1 MGCCAGEKGRD
12 GVRRKGLVVDDPV
25 QASAYRPT
33 TEWQRREGTHRFCRG
48 KDVKP
53 EVISPVIF
61 AFLMSARVVR
71 FPSELSSVNGRVLMA
86 VDSRCRLV
94 SALNELNDVG
104 RSPAVFG

>member
-1 MGCCAGEKGRD
+1 M
-12 GVRRKGLVVDDPV
+12 
-25 QASAYRPT
+25 
-33 TEWQRREGTHRFCRG
+33 
-48 KDVKP
+48 KP
-53 EVISPVIF
+53 EVISPAIF

-71 FPSELSSVNGRVLMA
+71 FPSELSSVDGRVLMA